1 MQLLETFLSIFKKN
15 YTSNNTLIYF
25 AIHYSKG
32 LTPGGNYF
40 VYIHSYQGTQ
50 LEKAQV
56 NN

>member
-1 MQLLETFLSIFKKN
+1 MQLLETFLSVFKKN